1 MDNTN
6 LPIRKPS
13 LDDVREQFETWRKNR
28 RKKKRIPPRLWKAA
42 ASLSED
48 YPLSQISTTLRINYS
63 DLRRHVM
70 VNQSPG
76 SSQPECTFFEMD
88 VNRGT
93 GSTHYTIEVEDRFGS
108 RMKVSCSAGSEI
120 NPIDLIKV
128 FCSR

>member
-6 LPIRKPS
+6 LPTKKLS
-13 LDDVREQFETWRKNR
+13 LDDVQEQFETWRKNR
-28 RKKKRIPPRLWKAA
+28 RKKKRIPQRLWKAA

-48 YPLSQISTTLRINYS
+48 YSLSQISTALRVNYS
-63 DLRRHVM
+63 DLRTHVLTKGA
-70 VNQSPG
+70 G
-76 SSQPECTFFEMD
+76 SSQPACSFVEVD
-88 VNRGT
+88 VNHGT
-93 GSTHYTIEVEDRFGS
+93 GSSPYIIEIEDRFGS